1 MGRHVSSNNF
11 RFLLELAW
19 KRFLFKVCL
28 IAHFFYKHIYL
39 GRILSSHIFWQRF
52 LFHYVLVFFFENRSV
67 ELSLQGVCGGN
78 VSSNI
83 FWVEISV
90 EICAA

>member
-1 MGRHVSSNNF
+1 MFPQTIF

-19 KRFLFKVCL
+19 KRFLFKVSL
-28 IAHFFYKHIYL
+28 VAHFSTDIFGQNFIFTYFLAAIS
-39 GRILSSHIFWQRF
+39 LSICFS
-52 LFHYVLVFFFENRSV
+52 VFFENRSV

-90 EICAA
+90 KICAA